1 MAIDPEALAGAESYF
16 SRLEEMVSKMLAD
29 EGVRLPGTRRQ
40 QAAAR
45 ARADGIEIADVLLN
59 ELRALA
65 RSKQ

>member
-1 MAIDPEALAGAESYF
+1 
-16 SRLEEMVSKMLAD
+16 MVSKMLAD

-45 ARADGIEIADVLLN
+45 RARRASTFPMRSHQ

-65 RSKQ
+65 RARK